1 MSKPLIDPKELVPAF
16 IGLAIAVAIMAG
28 FALLAQTM
36 GLQLHVDY
44 ANMPRQ

>member
-1 MSKPLIDPKELVPAF
+1 MSKPLIDPKELFPAF
-16 IGLAIAVAIMAG
+16 IGLAIGVGILAA

-36 GLQLHVDY
+36 GLQLYVDY